1 MAGPYPDDCQV
12 EPGGGDSVP
21 MKLLHPFL
29 LSLLSLALPALVSA
43 QTCPGVTVQSGA
55 AVPRV
60 VELYTSEGC
69 SSCPPADRWLSSLK
83 GRPGVIAA
91 AFHVD
96 YWNGLGWPDRF
107 SSPAYTERQKQ
118 GVGVNGSRYAYTPQI
133 VVNGRDWRGASLPA
147 PSSEPARVRLAWT
160 RMANGELHLSAEAL
174 AGAPAHIQVWWARV
188 EDGHQSRVRAGENRG
203 ETLNHDSVVRDYAR
217 LPAWD
222 GRAPAQ
228 WMVPVSAGEP
238 GHASRWIAVATDARD
253 GAVLQAVEM
262 GC

>member
-1 MAGPYPDDCQV
+1 
-12 EPGGGDSVP
+12 
-21 MKLLHPFL
+21 MKLIPL
-29 LSLLSLALPALVSA
+29 LLALAIPLAASA
-43 QTCPGVTVQSGA
+43 QTCPATTVQSGA

-83 GRPGVIAA
+83 RHPGVITA

-107 SSPAYTERQKQ
+107 SSPAFTERQQQ
-118 GVGVNGSRYAYTPQI
+118 GVGVNGARQAYTPQI
-133 VVNGRDWRGASLPA
+133 VVNGRDWRGANLPA
-147 PSSEPARVRLAWT
+147 GPTESARVKLGWARLAS
-160 RMANGELHLSAEAL
+160 GELRLTAEAL
-174 AGAPAHIQVWWARV
+174 AGAPGRIQVWWVRV

-203 ETLNHDSVVRDYAR
+203 ETLNHDSVVREYAR

-222 GRAPAQ
+222 GHARGEWP
-228 WMVPVSAGEP
+228 VPVHAGEP
-238 GHASRWIAVATDARD
+238 GHPSRWIAVASDAQT
-253 GAVLQAVEM
+253 GAVLQALEI

>member
-1 MAGPYPDDCQV
+1 
-12 EPGGGDSVP
+12 
-21 MKLLHPFL
+21 MK
-29 LSLLSLALPALVSA
+29 LPALVVLALVAPLAGAQSCPSA
-43 QTCPGVTVQSGA
+43 TAQSGA
-55 AVPRV
+55 AVPRL

-83 GRPGVIAA
+83 GQPGVIAA

-107 SSPAYTERQKQ
+107 SSPAYTQRQQQ

-133 VVNGRDWRGASLPA
+133 VVNGRDWRSAGLPA
-147 PSSEPARVRLAWT
+147 ASGELARVRLAWT

-174 AGAPAHIQVWWARV
+174 AGAPGRIQIWWVRV
-188 EDGHQSRVRAGENRG
+188 EDDHQSRVRAGENRG
-203 ETLNHDSVVRDYAR
+203 ETLKHDSVVREYAR

-222 GRAPAQ
+222 GRVRGQ
-228 WMVPVSAGEP
+228 WTVPVSAGEV
-238 GHASRWIAVATDARD
+238 GHASRWLAVATDARD
-253 GAVLQAVEM
+253 GTVLQAVEI

>member
-1 MAGPYPDDCQV
+1 
-12 EPGGGDSVP
+12 
-21 MKLLHPFL
+21 MKLYPL
-29 LSLLSLALPALVSA
+29 LLALATPLVLAQSCPSA
-43 QTCPGVTVQSGA
+43 TAQSGA

-83 GRPGVIAA
+83 GQPGVIAA

-107 SSPAYTERQKQ
+107 SAPAYTQRQQQ

-147 PSSEPARVRLAWT
+147 APAEPARVRLAWT
-160 RMANGELHLSAEAL
+160 RMSSGELRLSAEAL
-174 AGAPAHIQVWWARV
+174 PGAPARIQVWWARV
-188 EDGHQSRVRAGENRG
+188 EDGHQSRVKAGENRG
-203 ETLNHDSVVRDYAR
+203 ETLSHDRVVREYAR

-222 GRAPAQ
+222 GSARGD
-228 WMVPVSAGEP
+228 WTVPISAGEP
-238 GHASRWIAVATDARD
+238 GHASRWMAVAVDARD
-253 GAVLQAVEM
+253 GAVLQAVEI

>member
-1 MAGPYPDDCQV
+1 
-12 EPGGGDSVP
+12 
-21 MKLLHPFL
+21 MKTLLPL
-29 LSLLSLALPALVSA
+29 LLALAMPLVAAQPSCPSA
-43 QTCPGVTVQSGA
+43 TVQSGA
-55 AVPRV
+55 TVPRV

-83 GRPGVIAA
+83 GQPGVIAA

-133 VVNGRDWRGASLPA
+133 VVNGRDWRGASLPGA
-147 PSSEPARVRLAWT
+147 PSEPARVRLAWT
-160 RMANGELHLSAEAL
+160 RMANGELRLSAEAL
-174 AGAPAHIQVWWARV
+174 AGAPARIQVWWARV

-203 ETLNHDSVVRDYAR
+203 ETLNHDSVVREYAR
-217 LPAWD
+217 LPVWD
-222 GRAPAQ
+222 GRARAEWP
-228 WMVPVSAGEP
+228 VPSTSSEL
-238 GHASRWIAVATDARD
+238 GHASRWIAVAIDLRD
-253 GAVLQAVEM
+253 GGVLQALEI